1 MKIVLFTHPNF
12 LNHQSMPRFASMIYK
27 GMLSRGH
34 QVEVWTPT
42 PVFFNYSKSNS
53 LKKWLGYIDQY
64 IVFPKQIKDKI
75 SQAQADILFVF
86 CDQALGPWVPLVK
99 RLKHVIHCHD
109 FLAQKSA
116 LGLIPEHTTSL
127 TGKLY
132 QKFIHRGYS
141 KGKNFISVSNKTKS
155 DLSSFLESEP
165 QISEVVYNGF
175 NRDFSLKD
183 NEKTRNELSAIF
195 SIDLDKGY
203 ILHVGG
209 NQWYKN
215 RLGII
220 DIYDGWRAISKLK
233 LPLILVG
240 EQPNIDL
247 NEKRDQSNYKK
258 DIFFLSGV
266 EDNHVAL
273 FYAGASVF
281 LFPSLAEGF
290 GWPIAEA
297 MASGTLVITTNEA
310 PMNEVAS
317 DAGFYI
323 SLKPNNSQDIEKWKT
338 KTAFTLEEVLH
349 LNEKQREEAV
359 KKGIANAKRF
369 DQDKA
374 LDAFESIYKRVLE
387 IRNDGD

>member
-1 MKIVLFTHPNF
+1 
-12 LNHQSMPRFASMIYK
+12 MPRFASMIYK